1 MIIIKK
7 FLAYLLSGI
16 ACMGVGAGV
25 YIAAGVFYRPPAP
38 VVPFT
43 QRMTTN
49 DAVNELLPLV
59 GKRLENDKSNTVVP
73 EEPTPY
79 RDTGSGTQSGLDD
92 QSGLDSR
99 LRGNDDMPVTIFFGG
114 DIMLGRAVATKI
126 AKNGSDVFFNKI
138 KDPVLSADY
147 AVANLEGPITAI
159 NNSPDNDMRF
169 HFDPALATQLAA
181 TGFDAFSLANNHML
195 DQGAQGFLDTKN
207 NLTAAHLGYFG
218 DASDDNGSVLHFTV
232 GGNNFT
238 VIGAQDVYRQIDP
251 VAIGK
256 EIAAEKSAGNFVI
269 IYPHWGVEYSHAA
282 TARQTKLAFAFIDA
296 GADMVVGSHPHVMEG
311 IEIYKGKP
319 IFYSLGNLVF
329 DQYFSTDTQQ
339 GVGLRLNIDASGST
353 SVDLLPYEIP
363 QSQPTLAVA
372 DQRTKLLQA
381 LASYSS
387 PALKDQILVGNIK
400 F

>member
-1 MIIIKK
+1 MKK
-7 FLAYLLSGI
+7 FLAYFFSGI

-25 YIAAGVFYRPPAP
+25 YIAAGVFYKPLAP
-38 VVPFT
+38 IAPFS
-43 QRMTTN
+43 QRMTT
-49 DAVNELLPLV
+49 DEAVNELLPLV
-59 GKRLENDKSNTVVP
+59 GKSLASKIKTSDVAPASTIDGQSSP
-73 EEPTPY
+73 HPTLSLIKE
-79 RDTGSGTQSGLDD
+79 RDEA
-92 QSGLDSR
+92 
-99 LRGNDDMPVTIFFGG
+99 TIFFGG

-181 TGFDAFSLANNHML
+181 AGFDAFSLANNHGL
-195 DQGAQGFLDTKN
+195 DQGAQGFIDTKN

-218 DASDDNGSVLHFTV
+218 DASDDSGPVLRFAIGHEQFAI
-232 GGNNFT
+232 
-238 VIGAQDVYRQIDP
+238 IGAQDVYRQIDP
-251 VAIGK
+251 VTIAK
-256 EIAAEKSAGNFVI
+256 EIAAEKEAGNFVI

-282 TARQTKLAFAFIDA
+282 TKRQTTLAYAFIDA

-311 IEIYKGKP
+311 IEMYKGKP

-329 DQYFSTDTQQ
+329 DQYFSTDTQE

-372 DQRTKLLQA
+372 DQRTKLLEA

-387 PALKDQILVGNIK
+387 PALKDQIMSGAIK

>member
-1 MIIIKK
+1 MKK
-7 FLAYLLSGI
+7 FLAYFFGGI
-16 ACMGVGAGV
+16 ACLGAGAGG
-25 YIAAGVFYRPPAP
+25 YIAVGTFYRPSAP
-38 VVPFT
+38 VVPFA
-43 QRMTTN
+43 QRMTTT

-59 GKRLENDKSNTVVP
+59 GKSLDKVKLNSAVVP
-73 EEPTPY
+73 EE
-79 RDTGSGTQSGLDD
+79 SGTQSISGD

-99 LRGNDDMPVTIFFGG
+99 LSGNDGKTSTIFFGG

-147 AVANLEGPITAI
+147 AVANLEGPITTI
-159 NNSPDNDMRF
+159 NNNPGNDMRF
-169 HFDPALATQLAA
+169 HFDPALAAQLAD

-195 DQGAQGFLDTKN
+195 DQGAQGFSDTKN

-218 DASDDNGSVLHFTV
+218 DASDDNGSVLRFTIHDSR
-232 GGNNFT
+232 FT
-238 VIGAQDVYRQIDP
+238 IIGAQDVYRQIDP
-251 VAIGK
+251 AAIGK
-256 EIAAEKSAGNFVI
+256 EIAAEKAAGNFVI

-282 TARQTKLAFAFIDA
+282 TARQTTLAHDFIDA
-296 GADMVVGSHPHVMEG
+296 GADMIVGSHPHVVEG

-329 DQYFSTDTQQ
+329 DQYFSADTQQ
-339 GVGLRLNIDASGST
+339 GLGLRLTIDANGGT
-353 SVDLLPYEIP
+353 SIDLLPYEIP
-363 QSQPTLAVA
+363 QSQPVLAA
-372 DQRTKLLQA
+372 GEKKTKLLQS

-387 PALKDQILVGNIK
+387 PVLKDQIVSGNIK